1 MVDGRANGV
10 ERGST
15 YIFGSVCRNNIFAM
29 QRHVWRHR
37 DINTLDKGGPDL
49 GLADAAP
56 FTLRSSIEDSRSVA
70 TIGVLSGRAS
80 IKIGD

>member
-1 MVDGRANGV
+1 
-10 ERGST
+10 
-15 YIFGSVCRNNIFAM
+15 M

-56 FTLRSSIEDSRSVA
+56 FTQRSSIEDSRSVA
-70 TIGVLSGRAS
+70 TIGVVSGAW
-80 IKIGD
+80 INKD

>member
-1 MVDGRANGV
+1 MALHI
-10 ERGST
+10 
-15 YIFGSVCRNNIFAM
+15 YSVASAGTTFFAM

-56 FTLRSSIEDSRSVA
+56 FTLRGAIEDSRSVA
-70 TIGVLSGRAS
+70 TIGVVSGRAS

>member
-1 MVDGRANGV
+1 
-10 ERGST
+10 
-15 YIFGSVCRNNIFAM
+15 M

-56 FTLRSSIEDSRSVA
+56 FTLRGAIEDSRSVA
-70 TIGVLSGRAS
+70 TIGVVSGRAS